1 MLTASKV
8 LRMGGRVVY
17 GSGLENRRARKG
29 TVSSNLTPSANFMST
44 PPFTR
49 NHTLSLE
56 CTEFYSPTRFIS
68 LFWIAFEHV
77 RTKSNEIVRIS

>member
-1 MLTASKV
+1 
-8 LRMGGRVVY
+8 
-17 GSGLENRRARKG
+17 
-29 TVSSNLTPSANFMST
+29 MST